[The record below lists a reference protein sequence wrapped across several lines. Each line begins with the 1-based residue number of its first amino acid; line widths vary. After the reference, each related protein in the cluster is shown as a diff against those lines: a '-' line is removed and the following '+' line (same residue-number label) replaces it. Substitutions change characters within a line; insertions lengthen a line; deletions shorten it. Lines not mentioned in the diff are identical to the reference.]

1 MFHKVLKMFF
11 TLLTKYEN
19 KRETHGFRG
28 RCEMLH
34 QMRIAAI
41 RAQETI
47 IGDALGALAL
57 LVTLVGA
64 LYLPGLV

>member
-1 MFHKVLKMFF
+1 
-11 TLLTKYEN
+11 
-19 KRETHGFRG
+19 
-28 RCEMLH
+28 MLH
-34 QMRIAAI
+34 QIRTAAI

>member
-1 MFHKVLKMFF
+1 
-11 TLLTKYEN
+11 
-19 KRETHGFRG
+19 
-28 RCEMLH
+28 MLH
-34 QMRIAAI
+34 QMKTAAI

-47 IGDALGALAL
+47 LGDALGALAL